1 MTATT
6 ASPVATPATA
16 QTAAPT
22 AEPPPPTLV
31 RQPIVAELAA
41 GIPAYDRNQWRHW
54 GDDDGD
60 CQNTR
65 HEVLIER
72 SRAPVT
78 FKTESQCQ
86 VVAGYWIG
94 LYTNMAVASAS
105 DLDVD
110 HMVPLKNSHDSG
122 GWAWDAAKKEAY
134 ANDLSDPDHLIA
146 VTASANRSK
155 GSKGPEEWK
164 PPDADYWC
172 EYATDW
178 IRIKNAW
185 ALTVT
190 LAEQR
195 EPCPA
200 YAQHHVDHGVGHQEF
215 ALSPQRLGQQVTG
228 QQEAVVG
235 TLFRVP
241 NVLPLRNHRLV
252 DHRLLPLFQREEVL
266 AVPVHACHPCDVP
279 GAESLLVVVL
289 LIWSRVPRGG
299 V

>member
-215 ALSPQRLGQQVTG
+215 ASVLS
-228 QQEAVVG
+228 AS
-235 TLFRVP
+235 
-241 NVLPLRNHRLV
+241 
-252 DHRLLPLFQREEVL
+252 
-266 AVPVHACHPCDVP
+266 A
-279 GAESLLVVVL
+279 
-289 LIWSRVPRGG
+289 SRSRASRKRS
-299 V
+299 